1 MPSSAAGHALSST
14 VRRGD
19 IRTAAIN
26 AMIAA
31 VIVREDRVRDA
42 VESISD
48 RTHRLGFQV
57 YRNESSSERNHEI
70 ENRLTFKSPKISVKY
85 AIIHRLV
92 NRGNRVA
99 IGCHQTALDPT
110 RHQYYIRPMTN
121 AQERKAQER
130 QARRRRIQEA
140 ARTVFTERGYAGA
153 SIELI
158 ARAAQLSVGAI
169 YLYFRSKEDLY
180 VSLIEDTLTVFD
192 VEMAQIR
199 EQAEPSNRLRD
210 TWSILVRWAE
220 KDAEGPRILR
230 LLAQPAIRPQLSD
243 EVVSAVSAG
252 IGRVQDHIGA
262 CVADGIHA
270 GIYRQV
276 NAREIADLA
285 WSVLLGSL
293 DAAEMHTNIGLGT
306 EVLATRTDRALQ
318 LIESALVPSV
328 SGSLRAVA

>member
-1 MPSSAAGHALSST
+1 
-14 VRRGD
+14 
-19 IRTAAIN
+19 
-26 AMIAA
+26 
-31 VIVREDRVRDA
+31 
-42 VESISD
+42 
-48 RTHRLGFQV
+48 
-57 YRNESSSERNHEI
+57 
-70 ENRLTFKSPKISVKY
+70 
-85 AIIHRLV
+85 
-92 NRGNRVA
+92 
-99 IGCHQTALDPT
+99 
-110 RHQYYIRPMTN
+110 MTN

-140 ARTVFTERGYAGA
+140 ARTVFAERGYTGA

-180 VSLIEDTLTVFD
+180 VSLVEDTLTVFD
-192 VEMAQIR
+192 VEMGQVRAQIEVSR
-199 EQAEPSNRLRD
+199 RLHE

-220 KDAEGPRILR
+220 RDPEGPRILR

-243 EVVSAVSAG
+243 EVVAAVSSG
-252 IGRVQDHIGA
+252 ISRIQDHMGA

-293 DAAEMHTNIGLGT
+293 DAAEMHTNLGLDA
-306 EVLATRTDRALQ
+306 EPLVTRTDRALG
-318 LIESALVPSV
+318 LVESAIAPQVAA
-328 SGSLRAVA
+328 GLRAVA

>member
-1 MPSSAAGHALSST
+1 MGA
-14 VRRGD
+14 
-19 IRTAAIN
+19 
-26 AMIAA
+26 
-31 VIVREDRVRDA
+31 
-42 VESISD
+42 
-48 RTHRLGFQV
+48 
-57 YRNESSSERNHEI
+57 
-70 ENRLTFKSPKISVKY
+70 
-85 AIIHRLV
+85 
-92 NRGNRVA
+92 
-99 IGCHQTALDPT
+99 
-110 RHQYYIRPMTN
+110 MTN

-180 VSLIEDTLTVFD
+180 VSLVEDTLTVFD
-192 VEMAQIR
+192 VEMAQVR
-199 EQAEPSNRLRD
+199 DQSQVGLRLRD

-243 EVVSAVSAG
+243 EVVVAVSAG
-252 IGRVQDHIGA
+252 IARIQDHIGA

-293 DAAEMHTNIGLGT
+293 DAAEMQGSLGLST
-306 EVLATRTDRALQ
+306 EALALRTDRALG
-318 LIESALVPSV
+318 LIETALTPQVAAT
-328 SGSLRAVA
+328 LRAVA

>member
-1 MPSSAAGHALSST
+1 
-14 VRRGD
+14 
-19 IRTAAIN
+19 
-26 AMIAA
+26 
-31 VIVREDRVRDA
+31 
-42 VESISD
+42 
-48 RTHRLGFQV
+48 
-57 YRNESSSERNHEI
+57 
-70 ENRLTFKSPKISVKY
+70 
-85 AIIHRLV
+85 
-92 NRGNRVA
+92 
-99 IGCHQTALDPT
+99 
-110 RHQYYIRPMTN
+110 MTN

-140 ARTVFTERGYAGA
+140 ARTVFAERGYAGA

-192 VEMAQIR
+192 VEMGQVR
-199 EQAEPSNRLRD
+199 EQTEVEGRLRE

-243 EVVSAVSAG
+243 EVVAAVSAG
-252 IGRVQDHIGA
+252 IARIQDHMGA

-285 WSVLLGSL
+285 WAVLLGSL
-293 DAAEMHTNIGLGT
+293 DAAEMQSNLGVAG
-306 EVLATRTDRALQ
+306 ESLIARTDRALGFV
-318 LIESALVPSV
+318 ESALAPQVAAA
-328 SGSLRAVA
+328 LRAVA

>member
-1 MPSSAAGHALSST
+1 
-14 VRRGD
+14 
-19 IRTAAIN
+19 
-26 AMIAA
+26 
-31 VIVREDRVRDA
+31 
-42 VESISD
+42 
-48 RTHRLGFQV
+48 
-57 YRNESSSERNHEI
+57 
-70 ENRLTFKSPKISVKY
+70 
-85 AIIHRLV
+85 
-92 NRGNRVA
+92 
-99 IGCHQTALDPT
+99 
-110 RHQYYIRPMTN
+110 MTN

-140 ARTVFTERGYAGA
+140 ARAVFAERGYAGA

-180 VSLIEDTLTVFD
+180 VSLVEDTLTVFD
-192 VEMAQIR
+192 VEMAQVR
-199 EQAEPSNRLRD
+199 EAAEVGKRLRE

-243 EVVSAVSAG
+243 EVVAVVAAG
-252 IGRVQDHIGA
+252 LARIQDHMGA
-262 CVADGIHA
+262 CIADGIHA

-293 DAAEMHTNIGLGT
+293 DAAEMSTNLGLAADP
-306 EVLATRTDRALQ
+306 LAIRTDRALS
-318 LIESALVPSV
+318 LIESALAPQVAAT
-328 SGSLRAVA
+328 LRAVA

>member
-1 MPSSAAGHALSST
+1 
-14 VRRGD
+14 
-19 IRTAAIN
+19 
-26 AMIAA
+26 
-31 VIVREDRVRDA
+31 
-42 VESISD
+42 
-48 RTHRLGFQV
+48 
-57 YRNESSSERNHEI
+57 
-70 ENRLTFKSPKISVKY
+70 
-85 AIIHRLV
+85 
-92 NRGNRVA
+92 
-99 IGCHQTALDPT
+99 
-110 RHQYYIRPMTN
+110 MTN

-140 ARTVFTERGYAGA
+140 ARTVFSERGYTGA

-192 VEMAQIR
+192 VEMAQVR
-199 EQAEPSNRLRD
+199 EQVEVPRRLRE

-252 IGRVQDHIGA
+252 ISRIQDHIGA

-270 GIYRQV
+270 GLYRQV
-276 NAREIADLA
+276 NAREIADLT
-285 WSVLLGSL
+285 WSALLGSL
-293 DAAEMHTNIGLGT
+293 DAAEMQGNLGLAS
-306 EVLATRTDRALQ
+306 EALVARTDRALG
-318 LIESALVPSV
+318 LIESALAPQVAAA
-328 SGSLRAVA
+328 LRAVA

>member
-1 MPSSAAGHALSST
+1 MGA
-14 VRRGD
+14 
-19 IRTAAIN
+19 
-26 AMIAA
+26 
-31 VIVREDRVRDA
+31 
-42 VESISD
+42 
-48 RTHRLGFQV
+48 
-57 YRNESSSERNHEI
+57 
-70 ENRLTFKSPKISVKY
+70 
-85 AIIHRLV
+85 
-92 NRGNRVA
+92 
-99 IGCHQTALDPT
+99 
-110 RHQYYIRPMTN
+110 MTN

-199 EQAEPSNRLRD
+199 EQHEVSARLRE
-210 TWSILVRWAE
+210 TWNTLVRWAE

-243 EVVSAVSAG
+243 DVVSAVSAG
-252 IGRVQDHIGA
+252 IGRVQEHIGA

-270 GIYRQV
+270 GVYRQV

-293 DAAEMHTNIGLGT
+293 DAAEMHVNIGLGN
-306 EVLATRTDRALQ
+306 EPLCIRTDRALH
-318 LIESALVPSV
+318 LILSALAP
-328 SGSLRAVA
+328 LARAEEAAAANREDIFSARTRVA

>member
-1 MPSSAAGHALSST
+1 
-14 VRRGD
+14 
-19 IRTAAIN
+19 
-26 AMIAA
+26 
-31 VIVREDRVRDA
+31 
-42 VESISD
+42 
-48 RTHRLGFQV
+48 
-57 YRNESSSERNHEI
+57 
-70 ENRLTFKSPKISVKY
+70 
-85 AIIHRLV
+85 
-92 NRGNRVA
+92 
-99 IGCHQTALDPT
+99 
-110 RHQYYIRPMTN
+110 MTN

-180 VSLIEDTLTVFD
+180 VSLVEDALTVFD
-192 VEMAQIR
+192 VEMAQVR
-199 EQAEPSNRLRD
+199 EQAEVGARLKD

-220 KDAEGPRILR
+220 RDAEGPRILR

-243 EVVSAVSAG
+243 EVVTAVSAG
-252 IGRVQDHIGA
+252 IARIQDHMGA

-293 DAAEMHTNIGLGT
+293 DAQEMTTN
-306 EVLATRTDRALQ
+306 LAMATDSIAVRTDRALG
-318 LIESALVPSV
+318 LIESSLAPQNARAHLV
-328 SGSLRAVA
+328 AVA

>member
-1 MPSSAAGHALSST
+1 
-14 VRRGD
+14 
-19 IRTAAIN
+19 
-26 AMIAA
+26 
-31 VIVREDRVRDA
+31 
-42 VESISD
+42 
-48 RTHRLGFQV
+48 
-57 YRNESSSERNHEI
+57 
-70 ENRLTFKSPKISVKY
+70 
-85 AIIHRLV
+85 
-92 NRGNRVA
+92 
-99 IGCHQTALDPT
+99 
-110 RHQYYIRPMTN
+110 MTN

-180 VSLIEDTLTVFD
+180 TSLIEDTLTVFD
-192 VEMAQIR
+192 VEMAQVR
-199 EQAEPSNRLRD
+199 TTAAVEARLRE

-243 EVVSAVSAG
+243 EVVATVSAG

-270 GIYRQV
+270 GLYKQV

-293 DAAEMHTNIGLGT
+293 DAAEMQASLGLAT
-306 EVLATRTDRALQ
+306 EPLATRTDRALA
-318 LIESALVPSV
+318 LIESALNPQTAAT
-328 SGSLRAVA
+328 LRAVA

>member
-1 MPSSAAGHALSST
+1 
-14 VRRGD
+14 
-19 IRTAAIN
+19 
-26 AMIAA
+26 
-31 VIVREDRVRDA
+31 
-42 VESISD
+42 
-48 RTHRLGFQV
+48 
-57 YRNESSSERNHEI
+57 
-70 ENRLTFKSPKISVKY
+70 
-85 AIIHRLV
+85 
-92 NRGNRVA
+92 
-99 IGCHQTALDPT
+99 
-110 RHQYYIRPMTN
+110 MTN

-180 VSLIEDTLTVFD
+180 VSLIEDTLVLFD
-192 VEMAQIR
+192 VEMAQVR
-199 EQAEPSNRLRD
+199 EQVEPSRRLRD
-210 TWSILVRWAE
+210 TWSILIRWAE

-243 EVVSAVSAG
+243 EVVAAVSAG
-252 IGRVQDHIGA
+252 IARLQDHIGA

-293 DAAEMHTNIGLGT
+293 DAAETHANLGLPA
-306 EVLATRTDRALQ
+306 EPLALRTDRALSI
-318 LIESALVPSV
+318 IESALAPQVASI
-328 SGSLRAVA
+328 LRAVA

>member
-1 MPSSAAGHALSST
+1 MRATST
-14 VRRGD
+14 
-19 IRTAAIN
+19 
-26 AMIAA
+26 
-31 VIVREDRVRDA
+31 
-42 VESISD
+42 
-48 RTHRLGFQV
+48 H
-57 YRNESSSERNHEI
+57 
-70 ENRLTFKSPKISVKY
+70 
-85 AIIHRLV
+85 
-92 NRGNRVA
+92 
-99 IGCHQTALDPT
+99 
-110 RHQYYIRPMTN
+110 MTN

-140 ARTVFTERGYAGA
+140 ARTVFSERGYAGA

-192 VEMAQIR
+192 VEMAQVR
-199 EQAEPSNRLRD
+199 EQTEVSGRLRA

-220 KDAEGPRILR
+220 KDPEGPRILR

-243 EVVSAVSAG
+243 EVVAAVSAG

-262 CVADGIHA
+262 SVADGIHA

-293 DAAEMHTNIGLGT
+293 DAAEMHTNLGLPT
-306 EVLATRTDRALQ
+306 EALALRTDRALA
-318 LIESALVPSV
+318 LIESARTPQVAAT
-328 SGSLRAVA
+328 LRAVA

>member
-1 MPSSAAGHALSST
+1 MGA
-14 VRRGD
+14 
-19 IRTAAIN
+19 
-26 AMIAA
+26 
-31 VIVREDRVRDA
+31 
-42 VESISD
+42 
-48 RTHRLGFQV
+48 
-57 YRNESSSERNHEI
+57 
-70 ENRLTFKSPKISVKY
+70 
-85 AIIHRLV
+85 
-92 NRGNRVA
+92 
-99 IGCHQTALDPT
+99 
-110 RHQYYIRPMTN
+110 MTN

-192 VEMAQIR
+192 VEMTQIR
-199 EQAEPSNRLRD
+199 EQNDISSRLRE
-210 TWSILVRWAE
+210 TWNTLVRWAE
-220 KDAEGPRILR
+220 KDPEGPRILR

-243 EVVSAVSAG
+243 EVVTTVSAG
-252 IGRVQDHIGA
+252 IGRVQEHIGA

-276 NAREIADLA
+276 NAREIADMA

-293 DAAEMHTNIGLGT
+293 DAAEMHTNIGLGNEALAART
-306 EVLATRTDRALQ
+306 ERALQ
-318 LIESALVPSV
+318 LIESALAPNVP
-328 SGSLRAVA
+328 GLRAVA

>member
-1 MPSSAAGHALSST
+1 
-14 VRRGD
+14 
-19 IRTAAIN
+19 
-26 AMIAA
+26 
-31 VIVREDRVRDA
+31 
-42 VESISD
+42 
-48 RTHRLGFQV
+48 
-57 YRNESSSERNHEI
+57 
-70 ENRLTFKSPKISVKY
+70 
-85 AIIHRLV
+85 
-92 NRGNRVA
+92 
-99 IGCHQTALDPT
+99 
-110 RHQYYIRPMTN
+110 MTN

-140 ARTVFTERGYAGA
+140 ARTVFAERGYAGA

-192 VEMAQIR
+192 VDMAQVR
-199 EQAEPSNRLRD
+199 EQVEVSGRLRE
-210 TWSILVRWAE
+210 TWSIMVRWAE

-243 EVVSAVSAG
+243 EVVAAVSAG
-252 IGRVQDHIGA
+252 IARIQDHIGA

-270 GIYRQV
+270 GLYRQV

-293 DAAEMHTNIGLGT
+293 DAAEMQGSLGLAS
-306 EVLATRTDRALQ
+306 EALVARTDRALG
-318 LIESALVPSV
+318 LIESALAPQVAAT
-328 SGSLRAVA
+328 LRAVA